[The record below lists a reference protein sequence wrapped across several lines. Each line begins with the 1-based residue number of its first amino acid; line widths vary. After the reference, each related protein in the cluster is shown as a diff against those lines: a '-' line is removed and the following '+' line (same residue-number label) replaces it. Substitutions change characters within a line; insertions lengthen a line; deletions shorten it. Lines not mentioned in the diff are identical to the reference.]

1 MTTELRQAINKI
13 SVAGAVKEADFK
25 VNSGANEN
33 GEYTYISGKLVV
45 KAGETREITVKARA
59 NQLTKKGEPNH
70 MFETLSKFM
79 DGTYPTMATPDVTE
93 ELATKVSIWGS
104 KDFQPRLSDN
114 IYCQDGQLRENISFE
129 LGFGKLTIKDNLTPD
144 QYKAEFEVEMFVND
158 VVQEI
163 KNDMPTG
170 RTVIEGY
177 MPVYGGS
184 AMPIKVIAEDITMED
199 GTVIPFANDVLG
211 GVYPEQTYVFW
222 GDIRYE
228 FIETQI
234 SKGGTLGI
242 AKIETKKESV
252 REFVTTG
259 GDIVT
264 DPDKMYT
271 REQIQA
277 ALVER
282 ENRKQQEIEK
292 DEKRSQANSRGVG
305 LGGGT
310 KPSPVARPTAPA
322 MTKPVAPTAP
332 VAGRPVAPAKPT
344 MPTAPKRPVDGVPAF

>member
-1 MTTELRQAINKI
+1 MTTEIRVATNKI

-177 MPVYGGS
+177 VPVYGGS

-292 DEKRSQANSRGVG
+292 DEKRSQNSSRGVG
-305 LGGGT
+305 LGGS
-310 KPSPVARPTAPA
+310 KPSPVARPTAPTMA
-322 MTKPVAPTAP
+322 KPVAPTAP
-332 VAGRPVAPAKPT
+332 TAGRPVAPAKPT
-344 MPTAPKRPVDGVPAF
+344 MPTAPKRPEGVPAF

>member
-1 MTTELRQAINKI
+1 MTTEIRVATNKL
-13 SVAGAVKEADFK
+13 SVAGVVKEAKDFK
-25 VNSGANEN
+25 VNSGENEN
-33 GEYTYISGKLVV
+33 GAFSYIAGKLVI
-45 KAGETREITVKARA
+45 KAGDTREITVKTRA
-59 NQLTKKGEPNH
+59 NEFTKKGDKNH
-70 MFETLSKFM
+70 MFDTLSKFM
-79 DGTYPTMATPDVTE
+79 DGTYPTMATPDTTE
-93 ELATKVSIWGS
+93 EMATKVSIWGS
-104 KDFQPRLSDN
+104 KDFTPRLADN
-114 IYCQDGQLRENISFE
+114 IYCQDGQVRESIAFD

-144 QYKAEFEVEMFVND
+144 QYKADFEVEMFVNN
-158 VVQEI
+158 VAQEV

-177 MPVYGGS
+177 VPVYGGS
-184 AMPIKVIAEDITMED
+184 AMPIKVIAEDIVTED

-292 DEKRSQANSRGVG
+292 DEKRSQNGSRGVG

-344 MPTAPKRPVDGVPAF
+344 MPTAPKRSEGVPAF